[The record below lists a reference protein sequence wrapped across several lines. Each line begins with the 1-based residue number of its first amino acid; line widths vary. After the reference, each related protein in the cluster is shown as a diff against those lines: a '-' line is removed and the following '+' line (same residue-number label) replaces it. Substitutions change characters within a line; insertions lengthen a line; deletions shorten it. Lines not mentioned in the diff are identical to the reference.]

1 MSKLKLSSTV
11 PQVVT
16 IPNGEALSD
25 EAIIFGPYSR
35 GVIHLPAAWTAADIG
50 FHVSSDVDGVY
61 QPLYDGANP
70 VVISGPDADRV
81 FPLPAGLAPAH
92 FFKFWSNTAG
102 VDTNQGAARDIIV
115 ELKA

>member
-16 IPNGEALSD
+16 ILNGAALS
-25 EAIIFGPYSR
+25 EAIVFGPYSK
-35 GVIHLPAAWTAADIG
+35 GVIHMPAAWTAADIG
-50 FHVSSDVDGVY
+50 FHISSDPDGVY

-70 VVISGPDADRV
+70 VVISGPGADRV

-92 FFKFWSNTAG
+92 FFKLWSNTAG
-102 VDTNQGAARDIIV
+102 ADTNQGADRVIIV

>member
-1 MSKLKLSSTV
+1 MRQVSLASSK

-16 IPNGEALSD
+16 ILNGAALSD
-25 EAIIFGPYSR
+25 GVVFGKYSK

-50 FHVSSDVDGVY
+50 FYVSSEADGTFL
-61 QPLYDGANP
+61 PLYDGANP

-81 FPLPAGLAPAH
+81 FPLPAALAGALV
-92 FFKFWSNTAG
+92 FQLWSNTAG
-102 VDTNQGAARDIIV
+102 ADENQLADRAITV